1 MLNDYYLYCV
11 VLKNCPY
18 SQAAHELLNS
28 YKNIKKDFTFI
39 ERSEMENYKTELIN
53 TFPQIYLKRY
63 NTNGTKLIGGY
74 TDFKNII
81 DTFKAQNVYYLHVTK
96 YSDYEDRHE
105 TMWSLIENPIQNISV
120 APPNSST

>member
-1 MLNDYYLYCV
+1 MTISIIYIPSLHKNVTKNEIVRVIEHDYNIGIIDRIEILNKCD
-11 VLKNCPY
+11 N
-18 SQAAHELLNS
+18 N
-28 YKNIKKDFTFI
+28 NIKYKMAYIHLTF
-39 ERSEMENYKTELIN
+39 N
-53 TFPQIYLKRY
+53 TDNSL
-63 NTNGTKLIGGY
+63 TN
-74 TDFKNII
+74 NII